1 MRSSDWSSDVCSS
14 DLAARERTASLARS
28 LGSTEG
34 TLAANNIA
42 SVRLAELERKAE
54 SARALYMA
62 FLDRYKQTRAQRGLE
77 RSDSYVVGRARV
89 PSVPSSPNRSE
100 EHTAELQS
108 LMRNSY
114 ADFCLKKKRQDKSS
128 THTNRD

>member
-1 MRSSDWSSDVCSS
+1 MIRRPPRST
-14 DLAARERTASLARS
+14 RTDTLFPY
-28 LGSTEG
+28 T

-89 PSVPSSPNRSE
+89 PSVPSSPNLLIYLVLGIDRKS
-100 EHTAELQS
+100 TRL
-108 LMRNSY
+108 NS
-114 ADFCLKKKRQDKSS
+114 S
-128 THTNRD
+128 H

>member
-89 PSVPSSPNRSE
+89 PSVTSSPNLLIYLVLGIVAALGAS
-100 EHTAELQS
+100 A
-108 LMRNSY
+108 
-114 ADFCLKKKRQDKSS
+114 AAVDKIGRAHVWTPV
-128 THTNRD
+128 THA